1 MVLLQPS
8 VKGESQRH
16 CGWNP
21 VSRAAASTGL
31 ERRRPEPVAG
41 VGPEIAPAADFGSA
55 RSGHG
60 VVEDLLQRAALR
72 HYVGEAR
79 HRRSDSAPSTPDGL
93 SRCARSG
100 RRERMMVLPGAAME
114 WWKASFSA
122 QPCAIMSEKRGIDVP
137 IQLRPRRTAC
147 RGAHD
152 AAGLTGGA
160 DRRCFHIQQHCA
172 IILCGSRYSH
182 QAVI

>member
-8 VKGESQRH
+8 MKSESQRY

-21 VSRAAASTGL
+21 VSRAAVSTGL

-41 VGPEIAPAADFGSA
+41 VGPEIAPGADFGSA

-60 VVEDLLQRAALR
+60 VVESLLQRAALR

-79 HRRSDSAPSTPDGL
+79 H
-93 SRCARSG
+93 
-100 RRERMMVLPGAAME
+100 
-114 WWKASFSA
+114 
-122 QPCAIMSEKRGIDVP
+122 DVP
-137 IQLRPRRTAC
+137 IQPRPRRTAC

-160 DRRCFHIQQHCA
+160 SISSNVV
-172 IILCGSRYSH
+172 L
-182 QAVI
+182 